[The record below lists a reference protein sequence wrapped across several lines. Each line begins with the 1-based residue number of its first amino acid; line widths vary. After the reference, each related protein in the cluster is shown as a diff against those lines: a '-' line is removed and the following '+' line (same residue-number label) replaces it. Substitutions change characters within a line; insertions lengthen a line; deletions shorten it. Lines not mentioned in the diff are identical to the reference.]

1 MWLTRPLLSLIAQII
16 KIGSVAALSERGA
29 LCFLSWCTARAMQCL
44 ALGGTCRAL
53 SGTQLLAPDFCHHV
67 AARGFF
73 RIPRRAEAPP
83 NRMRATRYPSVMLRK
98 EKRASVSVSASALTS
113 TLASQAFARV
123 PSW

>member
-1 MWLTRPLLSLIAQII
+1 
-16 KIGSVAALSERGA
+16 VH
-29 LCFLSWCTARAMQCL
+29 CL
-44 ALGGTCRAL
+44 A
-53 SGTQLLAPDFCHHV
+53 PKFFHHV
-67 AARGFF
+67 AAKGFF

-98 EKRASVSVSASALTS
+98 EKRASVSVSASASALTS